1 LLDQKKIEW
10 AKQFP
15 SNPAELWLW
24 CLNRPQETL
33 LELLA
38 YCVARTVHG
47 VQSKSDNSR
56 ARLNHTDALARALGC
71 DMTKW
76 FTPTAENF
84 FLRVSKS
91 QIGDALTEA
100 GKSSMAETA
109 NCKKAQLAALAETE
123 IRGTGWLP
131 VPVRVS
137 ESEETG
143 DLIREAEGNASENLG
158 NDN

>member
-1 LLDQKKIEW
+1 
-10 AKQFP
+10 
-15 SNPAELWLW
+15 
-24 CLNRPQETL
+24 
-33 LELLA
+33 
-38 YCVARTVHG
+38 
-47 VQSKSDNSR
+47 
-56 ARLNHTDALARALGC
+56 
-71 DMTKW
+71 
-76 FTPTAENF
+76 
-84 FLRVSKS
+84 
-91 QIGDALTEA
+91 
-100 GKSSMAETA
+100 MAETA